1 MSNTGKQSRL
11 RNAEV
16 KRKTRETDI
25 RVALSIDGGGKCA
38 VETGI
43 PFMDHMLELL
53 GRHSLMDLTVK
64 ASGDLEVD
72 YHHTVEDLG
81 LVFGEALD
89 NALGQRRGI
98 KRFGWSMVPMD
109 ESLSRVVIDLGGRP
123 FLVYEMA
130 CRKRKIRDFDLNLL
144 KEFFRAFCTNARL
157 NLHICQLYGNEPHH
171 AHESVFKAVARA
183 LRMACAVDE
192 DALGVPSTKG
202 KI

>member
-1 MSNTGKQSRL
+1 MSNTRKKSGL
-11 RNAEV
+11 RKAEV

-25 RVALSIDGGGKCA
+25 RAQLCLGGEGKCS
-38 VETGI
+38 VETGM

-53 GRHSLMDLTVK
+53 GRHSLMDLTVR

-81 LVFGEALD
+81 LVLGEALD
-89 NALGQRRGI
+89 KALGQRRGI
-98 KRFGWSMVPMD
+98 TRFGWSMVPMD
-109 ESLSRVVIDLGGRP
+109 ESLSRAVVDLGGRP

-130 CRKRKIRDFDLNLL
+130 CRKRKIRDFDLNLIE
-144 KEFFRAFCTNARL
+144 EFFRAFCTNARM
-157 NLHICQLYGNEPHH
+157 NLHICQLYGTEPHH

-192 DALGVPSTKG
+192 GNGGVPSTKG
-202 KI
+202 RI